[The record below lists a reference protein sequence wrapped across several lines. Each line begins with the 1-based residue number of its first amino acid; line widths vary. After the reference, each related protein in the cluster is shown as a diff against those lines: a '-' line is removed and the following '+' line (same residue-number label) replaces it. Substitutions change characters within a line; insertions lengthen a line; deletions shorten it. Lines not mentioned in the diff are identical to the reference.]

1 MKTASATAARSNHP
15 APPKPAGG
23 SSIARNNWALLARI
37 VIVAGLDDLLFVP
50 FFIADHSPAQAA
62 INLFGVVLYA
72 LIYNLL
78 KRRHNRLA
86 VALIWIEVFG
96 HATLGTLLSGWG
108 SGYYYYF
115 LMFVPTV
122 AISMPRRRAIILIAW
137 LWAYFIALMI
147 LGATVH
153 PITPIGHTALLF
165 LQGYNVTVLIGMVT
179 YFTLMYRRL
188 AISAEQKLKRLA
200 TTDPL
205 TGLFN
210 RRSTVE
216 MAANCVAAVTRGGG
230 DLSFILADIDHF
242 KLINDKFGHNA
253 GDAILTTVAAKLREL
268 VRAQDIL
275 ARWGGEEFL
284 VVLPNTPIEGAAELA
299 ARFQER
305 FTAFKPQ
312 ICEHNVGISLTMG
325 VSTLAPGESFDAAV
339 ARADQALYR
348 GKDEGRNRIILDTVC
363 PGPPQDKERVG

>member
-1 MKTASATAARSNHP
+1 MKTASATAARSNGP
-15 APPKPAGG
+15 TSPKPAGG
-23 SSIARNNWALLARI
+23 SSIARNNWVLLARI

-50 FFIADHSPAQAA
+50 FFLLEHSRAQAA
-62 INLFGVVLYA
+62 MNLCSAGLYA
-72 LIYNLL
+72 LIYILL
-78 KRRHNRLA
+78 KRKHNRLA
-86 VALIWIEVFG
+86 VRLIWAEVFC
-96 HATLGTLLSGWG
+96 HATIGTLLSGWN

-122 AISMPRRRAIILIAW
+122 AISLPRQRAIVLIGW

-242 KLINDKFGHNA
+242 KLINDKFGHSA
-253 GDAILTTVAAKLREL
+253 GDAILTAVAAKLREL
-268 VRAQDIL
+268 VRAQDVL

-284 VVLPNTPIEGAAELA
+284 VILPDTPIEGAAELA

-305 FTAFKPQ
+305 LTAFKPQ
-312 ICEHNVGISLTMG
+312 IGDTHVGISLTMG

-348 GKDEGRNRIILDTVC
+348 GKDQGRNRIILDTGNT
-363 PGPPQDKERVG
+363 GPPQDTVRAG

>member
-1 MKTASATAARSNHP
+1 MKTASATADQSSQADAPDPAR
-15 APPKPAGG
+15 G
-23 SSIARNNWALLARI
+23 SAIAKNNWLVLARI
-37 VIVAGLDDLLFVP
+37 IIVAGLDDLLFVP
-50 FFIADHSPAQAA
+50 FFLLEHSRAQAA
-62 INLFGVVLYA
+62 MNLCSAGLYA
-72 LIYNLL
+72 LSYNLL
-78 KRRHNRLA
+78 KRRHNRPA
-86 VALIWIEVFG
+86 IMLIWAEVFG
-96 HATLGTLLSGWG
+96 HATIGTLLSGWE

-122 AISMPRRRAIILIAW
+122 AISLPRQRAIILIGC

-147 LGATVH
+147 LGATLH
-153 PITPIGHTALLF
+153 PLAPINHTALLF

-242 KLINDKFGHNA
+242 KSINDKFGHSA
-253 GDAILTTVAAKLREL
+253 GDAILTAVAAKLREL
-268 VRAQDIL
+268 VRAQDVL

-284 VVLPNTPIEGAAELA
+284 VILPDTPIEGAAELA
-299 ARFQER
+299 TRFQESL
-305 FTAFKPQ
+305 TAFNLQ
-312 ICEHNVGISLTMG
+312 IGEHRVSISLTMG
-325 VSTLAPGESFDAAV
+325 VSTRAPGESFDAAV

-348 GKDEGRNRIILDTVC
+348 GKELGRNRIILDTGNTA
-363 PGPPQDKERVG
+363 PRQDKDTAA